1 MASLGG
7 MFKGIDPTAS
17 GGAQQWASKSMGF
30 MKGGS
35 NSTAGDKA
43 KGDSNLRGGGGASIK
58 GLEGVFNKMSSILTG
73 IKKDTGSAD
82 KRLKAVVKVLNS
94 NKPKPFEKARA
105 SLKKTGGFFAGAP
118 KEDGEVPEKKGGGI
132 RGILGG
138 IGGFAGGILKWFT
151 SGSIWKKVLLFLGI
165 AGIGKWIMNNLDKP
179 IEDIIKN
186 FKTSLTKFLGILDRG
201 MKNVAKFFTT
211 WEEDGPLAAFVGL
224 FKKGNDELG
233 DGEGSGGWSWT
244 AIGVGLGALMLFLGP
259 FLGLK
264 VGLIIAGIMALAS
277 LKDKVG
283 GVLSG
288 IASAVGIDTTDE
300 GTEKAASQVIQT
312 AGSMA
317 LAAGPKTQAAAKA
330 VAGAGKGAAGLVGK
344 GINALKTPKPAAL
357 SAFGSV
363 GAKREMAKVAV
374 AGGATA
380 GAGKAAGALDKFPKI
395 AKVAKWI
402 GKIPLLGKIITPYLL
417 WDVVSKGLNGD
428 PAKSAAEM
436 VPDIAGIFGGI
447 GGAALGGIMGAM
459 LGGGTPISLFTGL
472 GGMALGSLLGDE
484 LATGIAQWF
493 LDEPITIFDGLPAL
507 LNPFSGKTEDKPTG
521 GGGTPVVTND
531 VDPFGHIESMGPGGM
546 DNVPESPHNL
556 GYEARQKIR
565 EAMVPLT
572 SARGT
577 YQGVG
582 QLARQSGGG
591 AGPNYVDAS
600 VTNNNYGGDTAVN
613 HSDNS
618 SSGGGGGGSNNSGWG
633 KMRYLPFGRYG
644 ATA

>member
-17 GGAQQWASKSMGF
+17 GGAREFASKSMDF
-30 MKGGS
+30 MKRGS
-35 NSTAGDKA
+35 NSTTGDKA
-43 KGDSNLRGGGGASIK
+43 KGDGNLRGGDESSIK
-58 GLEGVFNKMSSILTG
+58 GLEDVFNKMSSILTG
-73 IKKDTGSAD
+73 IKKDTGNVD
-82 KRLKAVVKVLNS
+82 KRLKAVAKTLSS

-118 KEDGEVPEKKGGGI
+118 KEDGEMPEKKGGLIG
-132 RGILGG
+132 GVGG
-138 IGGFAGGILKWFT
+138 IAGGILKWFT
-151 SGSIWKKVLLFLGI
+151 SGSVWKKVLGFVGI
-165 AGIGKWIMNNLDKP
+165 AGLGLWLKDNLDTP
-179 IEDIIKN
+179 IGDIVSNVTKALGDFLIKV
-186 FKTSLTKFLGILDRG
+186 SG
-201 MKNVAKFFTT
+201 FFTT
-211 WEEDGPLAAFVGL
+211 WGEDGPLAAFVGL

-312 AGSMA
+312 AGSMV
-317 LAAGPKTQAAAKA
+317 LAAGGKTQAAAKA

-459 LGGGTPISLFTGL
+459 IGGGTPVSLFTGL
-472 GGMALGSLLGDE
+472 GGMALGSLLGDD

-493 LDEPITIFDGLPAL
+493 LDEPITIFDGLPDL
-507 LNPFSGKTEDKPTG
+507 LNPFSGKKEDNPTG
-521 GGGTPVVTND
+521 GNGVDSADPKPMTNTIPATLQSIKVAEGGVDSNPVVAALRKTA
-531 VDPFGHIESMGPGGM
+531 GPYSGAGRM
-546 DNVPESPHNL
+546 ASE
-556 GYEARQKIR
+556 
-565 EAMVPLT
+565 
-572 SARGT
+572 
-577 YQGVG
+577 
-582 QLARQSGGG
+582 SGGG
-591 AGPNYVDAS
+591 AGANYVDAS
-600 VTNNNYGGDTAVN
+600 VTNNNYGGDTMVN

-618 SSGGGGGGSNNSGWG
+618 SSGGGGGSNSSGWD
-633 KMRYLPFGRYG
+633 KMRYLPFGRAG